1 MRSYDCGIRE
11 SGALICLKVQLVE
24 GIFQISLLQHSTL
37 RLATY
42 RLSEL
47 DFACRTTAL
56 HYQRVA
62 SSRAN
67 QDNFLRD
74 IIMWGRLILQIAL

>member
-11 SGALICLKVQLVE
+11 LSAFVCLKVQLV
-24 GIFQISLLQHSTL
+24 GSVLQISLLQHSTL
-37 RLATY
+37 RLATHC
-42 RLSEL
+42 LPEL

-67 QDNFLRD
+67 EDNFFRD
-74 IIMWGRLILQIAL
+74 IVMWGRSILQIAL